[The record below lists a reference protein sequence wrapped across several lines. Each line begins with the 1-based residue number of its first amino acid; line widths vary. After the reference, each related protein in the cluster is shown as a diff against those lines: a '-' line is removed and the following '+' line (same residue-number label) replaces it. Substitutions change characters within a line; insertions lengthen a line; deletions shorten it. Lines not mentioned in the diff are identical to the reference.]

1 MDTLPAGELPN
12 GILDD
17 SVLAHIANAYFSI
30 AKTLERTTQCPT
42 TRGFVLSA
50 LHAGTAPNQN
60 QISLQL
66 GIDRTVVHRAIKS
79 MAEEGLVSEHKEKV
93 GRAIQVRL
101 TAKGKKYH
109 QRLVEVRKSAD
120 EVVRAQ
126 LTSEEHNL
134 LLNLLQRISEC
145 GFERSL

>member
-1 MDTLPAGELPN
+1 MDMLPAGELPH
-12 GILDD
+12 GILGD
-17 SVLAHIANAYFSI
+17 SVLAHIASAYFSV
-30 AKTLERTTQCPT
+30 AKTLERKTQCPA

-50 LHAGTAPNQN
+50 LHAGNALNQN
-60 QISLQL
+60 QIALQL

-79 MAEEGLVSEHKEKV
+79 MAEEGLVSEHKGKV

-101 TAKGKKYH
+101 TARGKKYH

-134 LLNLLQRISEC
+134 LLNLLKRISEC
-145 GFERSL
+145 EFERNV